1 MASALL
7 ALAQPV
13 YQGLQ
18 HERAIM
24 SRDPETNTGS
34 RILHGFKAFGE
45 GFIGGGG
52 AQAVG
57 GAIASKREGGRVSMA
72 GYSGQGGT
80 GVIVG
85 NNASVLGGLPGV
97 AFRREAFRASHD
109 ARNFAAY

>member
-7 ALAQPV
+7 ALANPV
-13 YQGLQ
+13 YQGLK
-18 HERAIM
+18 HEREVM
-24 SRDPETNTGS
+24 KRDPETRTGS

-72 GYSGQGGT
+72 GVGGT